1 MAGTGPMTSRVYT
14 AQAPVVAEV
23 LEREGVCHC
32 RADMIQKK
40 YGNCAPG
47 FLTAYEFLA
56 ERAQAF
62 VPRPKGAEL
71 PYWVFPDRRLV
82 DQSAHTLVLDVPEEQ
97 ILLFRLDLWNR
108 VLQLRYIGKD
118 RADTAAFEREM
129 ARQGLNTV
137 QVMTTAFYPQW
148 KQRIFES
155 WERLLL
161 PENRMDPV
169 KQIDLQNVQGMVWE
183 LRREWLVRPA
193 AESLSAYV

>member
-1 MAGTGPMTSRVYT
+1 MTLRVYT
-14 AQAPVVAEV
+14 AQAPVVAGV
-23 LEREGVCHC
+23 LEREGICHC

-56 ERAQAF
+56 EGAQAF

-71 PYWVFPDRRLV
+71 PYWVFPDKRLV

-169 KQIDLQNVQGMVWE
+169 KQVDLQNVQGMVWE

-193 AESLSAYV
+193 AESLGVYV